1 MSKKETENVVTLGCR
16 LNTFESEAIKQN
28 LKKANISDDVIVI
41 NTCTVTAN
49 AHRQSKQEIRRAKK
63 NNPNKKIIVTGC
75 AVENNFDDFVKME
88 EVFKVVKN
96 SDKLKQEPYNLN
108 NSSYESTNLNSEIT
122 TLEIPK
128 LENFGNKTRAFVQI
142 QQGCDHKC
150 SFCIIP
156 QTRGKSISL
165 DKKEVIS
172 HIENL
177 VSKNYQEIVL
187 TGVDISSWQRE
198 EKFEQKSKLGSL
210 CKEILHNVPNLK
222 RLRLSSLD
230 PAARDDDILDLLK
243 NDERLMPHF
252 HFSLQSLS
260 NPVLKNMG
268 RRHSKEQASDWL
280 KSIKKANND
289 VVFGADF
296 ITGFPRESDENF
308 KETMQTTEDLFIPF
322 LHVFPYSERQG
333 TVAYN
338 FKQKVEV
345 NTRRQRAK
353 ELIKKG
359 NELKETYF
367 QSRLGKVEDVLFEGS
382 NKGYSK
388 YFAPVMVEDN
398 FKKGTFC
405 KVKITGYNNDSLIGK
420 VV

>member
-1 MSKKETENVVTLGCR
+1 MSTKKTENVVTLGCR

-49 AHRQSKQEIRRAKK
+49 AHKQSKQEIRRAKK
-63 NNPNKKIIVTGC
+63 NNPDKKIIVTGC
-75 AVENNFDDFVKME
+75 AVENNYEDFIKME

-96 SDKLKQEPYNLN
+96 SDKLKQEPYSLEN
-108 NSSYESTNLNSEIT
+108 TNYKSNPFTDNVE

-165 DKKEVIS
+165 DKPEVID
-172 HIENL
+172 HVQNL

-210 CKEILHNVPNLK
+210 CKDILYNIPNLK

-230 PAARDDDILDLLK
+230 PAARDENILDLLK
-243 NDERLMPHF
+243 SDERLMPHF

-280 KSIKKANND
+280 NSIKKINSS

-308 KETMQTTEDLFIPF
+308 QDTLQTTQDLFIPF

-338 FKQKVEV
+338 FKQKVDV
-345 NTRRQRAK
+345 NIRRQRAK

-359 NELKETYF
+359 NELKEIYF
-367 QSRLGKVEDVLFEGS
+367 QSRLGKIEDVLFEGS

-388 YFAPVMVEDN
+388 YFAPVIIEDS

-405 KVKITGYNNDSLIGK
+405 KVKITGYNQDSLIGE
-420 VV
+420 VL